1 MALVLAKN
9 LIDCSIVSLR
19 QLSINSR
26 ERRANALSMRL
37 RRSALPVWGDVALI
51 LTPERALTESSA
63 EDLVAVKAALGRNS
77 IGKEI

>member
-1 MALVLAKN
+1 
-9 LIDCSIVSLR
+9 
-19 QLSINSR
+19 
-26 ERRANALSMRL
+26 MRL